1 MHKALPMHRIP
12 SHDPSPYQIQYE
24 PPQHQHHQ
32 HARPRHQHQPH
43 ETRPVVT
50 SRTKSGSLLRRGK
63 TLTRPERAV
72 APVPLINP
80 RLSTPGL
87 TNSPVAGGQLGSRGG
102 SSGGNVAIAGVS
114 TFGAGPN
121 GAGDG
126 SRRGINWW
134 KVSSVFF
141 TWWIPDVFLRRGM
154 KLESDATRQAWREKV
169 AFCWI
174 AVLLGALVGFIT
186 MGLQR
191 TLCPEEAANSSRRLS
206 RVGKTDSEHRGRF
219 FRYEEERVRAD

>member
-1 MHKALPMHRIP
+1 M
-12 SHDPSPYQIQYE
+12 
-24 PPQHQHHQ
+24 
-32 HARPRHQHQPH
+32 
-43 ETRPVVT
+43 VT
-50 SRTKSGSLLRRGK
+50 SRKQSGSLLRRGK

-87 TNSPVAGGQLGSRGG
+87 SNPSVSGGALGSRGG
-102 SSGGNVAIAGVS
+102 SSGGNVAIAGTS
-114 TFGAGPN
+114 TFGGP
-121 GAGDG
+121 ADQ
-126 SRRGINWW
+126 RGINWW
-134 KVSSVFF
+134 KVSSLAF

-154 KLESDATRQAWREKV
+154 KLDSDTTRQAWREKV

-191 TLCPEEAANSSRRLS
+191 TLCPEEAANSSKRLS
-206 RVGKTDSEHRGRF
+206 RVGKTDSKSVVYLGVSHNLDLTSYGHSQ
-219 FRYEEERVRAD
+219 

>member
-1 MHKALPMHRIP
+1 M
-12 SHDPSPYQIQYE
+12 
-24 PPQHQHHQ
+24 
-32 HARPRHQHQPH
+32 
-43 ETRPVVT
+43 VT

-80 RLSTPGL
+80 RMSTPGL
-87 TNSPVAGGQLGSRGG
+87 TNSPVAGGQLGSRGR

-121 GAGDG
+121 GAGDD
-126 SRRGINWW
+126 RRGINWW

-154 KLESDATRQAWREKV
+154 KLDSDATRQAWREKV

-191 TLCPEEAANSSRRLS
+191 TLCPEEAANSSKRLS
-206 RVGKTDSEHRGRF
+206 RVGKTDSEHRGWF
-219 FRYEEERVRAD
+219 FVMRKKGPC

>member
-24 PPQHQHHQ
+24 PPQHQNQRHQHQ
-32 HARPRHQHQPH
+32 HARPRHQPH

-80 RLSTPGL
+80 RLSIPGL

-114 TFGAGPN
+114 TFGSTSGE
-121 GAGDG
+121 D

-206 RVGKTDSEHRGRF
+206 RVGKTDSEHRGWF
-219 FRYEEERVRAD
+219 FRYEEDGD